1 MIICWRATPS
11 VRRIQCAPAWQRW
24 TRGYE
29 RILCRKYL
37 RGRPALRRL
46 EPAPAGGR
54 QLPHPRPRLP
64 VPARPRELHRG
75 RHLGDPAEHHRRA
88 GARPA
93 RRAPHGHPRAL
104 EGPAAMT
111 STDSSRPAAPAAPPA
126 PSTRR
131 LPDLRYQEAEEDLRS
146 AVRDLL
152 DDKSPWPAVLARTE
166 SDEPND
172 AALWHSLAADLGC
185 AGLLIPESYG
195 GAGAG
200 YREAAVVAEE
210 TGRAVTPVPY
220 LGSAVVAT
228 AALLGAGGD
237 ELLAGLAEG
246 RLTAALAVEFA
257 RMPPA
262 SVPAARGAGHTG
274 SAGLGTGVR
283 VGAAPPG
290 DPEGQ
295 ARLTG
300 TVTGVADA
308 LLADVLL
315 VPADGVPF
323 GLYAVDAGAPGVAR
337 AAVVSLD
344 ATRPL
349 CDLTFD
355 SAPARPVAAG
365 AAAAQAVT
373 SALAAG
379 AAVLASEQLGVAQ
392 RCLDMTV
399 TYLKER
405 RQFARPIGSFQALK
419 HRIADV
425 WIQVTQARAAARYAA
440 ACLADGDPD
449 TPVAI
454 ALAKAACGE
463 AAVHAAEECVQLHGG
478 IGFTWEHPAHL
489 LLKRAKSGSMAF
501 GTPDRH
507 RAALARLADLPPP
520 PG

>member
-1 MIICWRATPS
+1 
-11 VRRIQCAPAWQRW
+11 V
-24 TRGYE
+24 
-29 RILCRKYL
+29 
-37 RGRPALRRL
+37 
-46 EPAPAGGR
+46 
-54 QLPHPRPRLP
+54 
-64 VPARPRELHRG
+64 
-75 RHLGDPAEHHRRA
+75 
-88 GARPA
+88 
-93 RRAPHGHPRAL
+93 
-104 EGPAAMT
+104 T
-111 STDSSRPAAPAAPPA
+111 STDSGRPAAPAPAAMPSAP
-126 PSTRR
+126 TTGR

-146 AVRDLL
+146 AVRGLL
-152 DDKSPWPAVLARTE
+152 DDRSPWPSVLARSE
-166 SDEPND
+166 SDEPYD
-172 AALWHSLAADLGC
+172 AALWHALAADLGC

-210 TGRAVTPVPY
+210 TGRAVAPVPY

-246 RLTAALAVEFA
+246 RLTAALAVGFA
-257 RMPPA
+257 RMPPG
-262 SVPAARGAGHTG
+262 SVPTARDTG
-274 SAGLGTGVR
+274 DTGLATGVR
-283 VGAAPPG
+283 VGAAQPADPP
-290 DPEGQ
+290 GQ

-315 VPADGVPF
+315 VPGDGVPF

-349 CDLTFD
+349 CDLAFD
-355 SAPARPVAAG
+355 SAPARPVATG
-365 AAAAQAVT
+365 PAAAQAVA

-379 AAVLASEQLGVAQ
+379 AAMLASEQLGVAQ

-405 RQFARPIGSFQALK
+405 RQFARPVGSFQALK
-419 HRIADV
+419 HRVADV
-425 WIQVTQARAAARYAA
+425 WIQVAQARAAARYAA

-454 ALAKAACGE
+454 ALAKAACGD
-463 AAVHAAEECVQLHGG
+463 AAVHAAEECVQMHGG

-501 GTPDRH
+501 GTPDLH
-507 RAALARLADLPPP
+507 RAALARLVDLPPA
-520 PG
+520 PGN